1 MSRARFFLLLLTPPV
16 FLLVIVSAASG
27 QTKAVEHFIYLPAIF
42 HPLPNVEN
50 ISPPLLIDGEAGL
63 LYASAAIDGVE
74 QTVVLA
80 THDGSFVDTFPYAG
94 RLALDRNHHWL
105 MIDQGDAGVVFL
117 DSFSGQLLGI
127 QDLPDPGPLLA
138 NPQMDP
144 DSGRAY
150 AFRGH
155 DVYTIDVQLQ
165 ELVDAQ
171 TLFVPYESCG
181 VPQGPATIYDSYYDL
196 ISDTFFLS
204 FLTYTCTPHYTF
216 TFHTYDPA
224 SWHDWSEQ
232 SAANYYQA
240 VPFAGSLYGMSF
252 SSIVGTHGYWA
263 LSRSGTWYSEVGGGD
278 LVDLDGSV
286 VDWSRQLLYEAFKGY
301 LSGPGGEVV
310 KKFRISNTADR
321 QNLGV
326 VEHDQPPI
334 LDALLAGHDP
344 HTDMLY
350 FLDGGELLL
359 FPTTSV
365 LPVGPQPAGWEA
377 NNSRPGAKPTT
388 QISPYHAPLQSP

>member
-181 VPQGPATIYDSYYDL
+181 LPQGPATIYDSYYDL

-204 FLTYTCTPHYTF
+204 FLTYTCTPITPLPFTPMIRLPGTIGASKARPTITRLYPLPEAYTECLF
-216 TFHTYDPA
+216 PP
-224 SWHDWSEQ
+224 SWERTAIGP
-232 SAANYYQA
+232 SA
-240 VPFAGSLYGMSF
+240 
-252 SSIVGTHGYWA
+252 
-263 LSRSGTWYSEVGGGD
+263 
-278 LVDLDGSV
+278 
-286 VDWSRQLLYEAFKGY
+286 
-301 LSGPGGEVV
+301 GPGPGI
-310 KKFRISNTADR
+310 RR
-321 QNLGV
+321 
-326 VEHDQPPI
+326 
-334 LDALLAGHDP
+334 
-344 HTDMLY
+344 
-350 FLDGGELLL
+350 
-359 FPTTSV
+359 
-365 LPVGPQPAGWEA
+365 PAAAIW
-377 NNSRPGAKPTT
+377 
-388 QISPYHAPLQSP
+388 